1 VRDILCLR
9 PRRSCPDPTCLC
21 QLDGRVHAGLGRA
34 TVKHLLRTGEYHVIG
49 AVRDLE
55 KVSPPPSASTLAVP
69 AVSALAHAGLCVLN
83 WQMEAVAEMDELDM
97 ENFTPMLCDL
107 NGRNSQ
113 STLSGAFIQ

>member
-1 VRDILCLR
+1 M
-9 PRRSCPDPTCLC
+9 
-21 QLDGRVHAGLGRA
+21 HAGLGRA

-55 KVSPPPSASTLAVP
+55 KVCAHRLHRWSLWASRPRGLNSSAVS
-69 AVSALAHAGLCVLN
+69 AVSALAHAGVCVLD

-107 NGRNSQ
+107 NGTNSE
-113 STLSGAFIQ
+113 STL